1 MVCPAVLLSLMVLL
15 SFMLASYTR
24 ILSNLVFLPVRRDHL
39 RVLLRSI
46 DYERSFDAPSTL
58 SLYNG
63 SF

>member
-1 MVCPAVLLSLMVLL
+1 MVLL